1 MIPHPPPRF
10 PSDPLRAAALAV
22 PVICAA
28 AAAAG
33 AVPGHSL
40 HCLAGPPGV
49 MLSLSGDTT
58 RIDYL
63 GDGVFALDP
72 AMPAPGFGF
81 SSHTVATA
89 AGPLPLFLSR
99 EPCEIFGVR
108 LPVRVEVSLPAN
120 GGLRP
125 VSGCC
130 REVTP

>member
-1 MIPHPPPRF
+1 MIPNAPPHSPLHPI
-10 PSDPLRAAALAV
+10 RAAALAV
-22 PVICAA
+22 PVICIA

-33 AVPGHSL
+33 ATPGHGL
-40 HCLAGPPGV
+40 QCLAGPPGV
-49 MLSLSGDTT
+49 MLSLSGGTT

-81 SSHTVATA
+81 SRHTVATA

-130 REVTP
+130 REVAP